1 MESLTMNYKTTITFT
16 PEQLAMIKD
25 GLQSITL
32 WYDRETGKLEEHRIN
47 KDTVATMQA
56 LAQHIKNM
64 HAVTLSGSG
73 S

>member
-1 MESLTMNYKTTITFT
+1 MNYKTTIQFT

-25 GLQSITL
+25 GLQSVTL
-32 WYDRETGKLEEHRIN
+32 WYDRESGKIEEHRVN
-47 KDTVATMQA
+47 KDTIETMKA

>member
-1 MESLTMNYKTTITFT
+1 MNYKTTIQFT

-32 WYDRETGKLEEHRIN
+32 WYDRETGKLEEHRISEN
-47 KDTVATMQA
+47 TVETMKA
-56 LAQHIKNM
+56 LAQHIKDM
-64 HAVTLSGSG
+64 HSVTLSGSG

>member
-1 MESLTMNYKTTITFT
+1 MNYKTTIQFT

-32 WYDRETGKLEEHRIN
+32 WYDRETGKLKEHRISEN
-47 KDTVATMQA
+47 TVETMKA

-64 HAVTLSGSG
+64 YSVTLSGSG

>member
-1 MESLTMNYKTTITFT
+1 MNYKTTIQFT

-25 GLQSITL
+25 GLLSMTL
-32 WYDRETGKLEEHRIN
+32 WYDRETGKIEEHRVN
-47 KDTVATMQA
+47 KDTIETMKA

-73 S
+73 L